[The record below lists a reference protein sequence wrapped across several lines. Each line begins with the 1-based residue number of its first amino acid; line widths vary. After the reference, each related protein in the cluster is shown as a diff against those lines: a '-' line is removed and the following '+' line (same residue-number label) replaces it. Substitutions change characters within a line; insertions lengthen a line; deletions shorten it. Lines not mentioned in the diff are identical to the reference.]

1 MVLHHHVVIFVVG
14 TAVLYSVAQA
24 ADRSS
29 ALSSAARRWP
39 SHSCLP
45 HLWFTKE
52 TDGYLPLFTI
62 VLCAVYALFALGLN
76 IVVGFAGLLD
86 LGYVA
91 FFLFGAYVGAWF
103 MSDFAV
109 NVSKRHANAR
119 TSTSSTRPVATIP
132 GVHISFWIVIIIAG
146 IVAALAGVV
155 IGAPTLRL
163 KSDYLALVTL
173 GFGEILPEVF
183 RNGDELA
190 RRPQPDQRH
199 QGHRPGRPGRHGLPQ
214 RRSPAFPKTIV
225 SSDYRTKYYVILAF
239 CGLFV
244 WVSIKLRDGRLG
256 RAWMAIREDELAASL
271 MGVPLMRTKLWSYAV
286 GAVAGGVGGAFYAT
300 IVGTVNVDTFTFAF
314 SIIVLCAVILGGMG
328 NVWGAILGAVVI
340 TWFNYTGLTWIGNKI
355 NNCAVGSWFATFNF
369 VNLQFG
375 LFGLVL
381 VLMMLFRPDGFIPAA
396 RSKQVK
402 QAELEVSGQP
412 RRRDGQPGGER
423 MTELL
428 LDAREVRVQFGG
440 LTAVNDVDFNIPV
453 GSIVALDRPQRRRQD
468 DVLQRAHRAV
478 HPDAGLRR
486 VRRPLGPRRRAAQ
499 DRRRGHGPH
508 VPEHPPVRRHDGG
521 RERDGGHAPA
531 SAQRRRLDHPRACR
545 SSATR
550 SATPATRPR
559 SCSSSSASAAPTTS
573 SPRTSRTATSAG
585 SRWRARWP

>member
-1 MVLHHHVVIFVVG
+1 MHFIG
-14 TAVLYSVAQA
+14 KAPIQKA
-24 ADRSS
+24 AIAGG
-29 ALSSAARRWP
+29 ALALAFA
-39 SHSCLP
+39 LP
-45 HLWFTKE
+45 HFWFTSE

-91 FFLFGAYVGAWF
+91 FFLVGAYVGAWF

-109 NVSKRHANAR
+109 NVSKHTLTMNFHFLDAA
-119 TSTSSTRPVATIP
+119 SHKIP
-132 GVHISFWIVIIIAG
+132 GIHLSFWIVIIIAG
-146 IVAALAGVV
+146 ILAAFAGVV

-183 RNGDELA
+183 RNS
-190 RRPQPDQRH
+190 DQL
-199 QGHRPGRPGRHGLPQ
+199 PGNLNLTNGTKGIGPVDRVGMGFLHVIPGI
-214 RRSPAFPKTIV
+214 PKTIV
-225 SSDYRTKYYVILAF
+225 SSDYRTKYYVILVF

-244 WVSIKLRDGRLG
+244 WVSVKLRDGRLG

-340 TWFNYTGLTWIGNKI
+340 TWFNYTGLTWIGTKI
-355 NNCAVGSWFATFNF
+355 NNAAGTKFNF

-381 VLMMLFRPDGFIPAA
+381 VLMMLFRPEGFIPAA

-402 QAELEVSGQP
+402 KAEQQTLANLEV
-412 RRRDGQPGGER
+412 GE
-423 MTELL
+423 
-428 LDAREVRVQFGG
+428 
-440 LTAVNDVDFNIPV
+440 
-453 GSIVALDRPQRRRQD
+453 
-468 DVLQRAHRAV
+468 
-478 HPDAGLRR
+478 
-486 VRRPLGPRRRAAQ
+486 
-499 DRRRGHGPH
+499 
-508 VPEHPPVRRHDGG
+508 
-521 RERDGGHAPA
+521 
-531 SAQRRRLDHPRACR
+531 
-545 SSATR
+545 
-550 SATPATRPR
+550 
-559 SCSSSSASAAPTTS
+559 
-573 SPRTSRTATSAG
+573 
-585 SRWRARWP
+585 

>member
-1 MVLHHHVVIFVVG
+1 MTWIAALIILIGG
-14 TAVLYSVAQA
+14 TAGLHFLGKIAPQKALIGGA
-24 ADRSS
+24 AM
-29 ALSSAARRWP
+29 AFAFV
-39 SHSCLP
+39 LP

-91 FFLFGAYVGAWF
+91 FFLVGAYVGAWF

-109 NVSKRHANAR
+109 NVSK
-119 TSTSSTRPVATIP
+119 STRTLNFHFLDAANPKIP
-132 GVHISFWIVIIIAG
+132 GIHLSFWIVIVIAG
-146 IVAALAGVV
+146 IVAALAGIV

-173 GFGEILPEVF
+173 GFGEILPEMF
-183 RNGDELA
+183 RNSDDV
-190 RRPQPDQRH
+190 PP
-199 QGHRPGRPGRHGLPQ
+199 GHLNITNGTKGIGPVDRVGMGFLDIIPGI
-214 RRSPAFPKTIV
+214 PKTIV
-225 SSDYRTKYYVILAF
+225 SSDYRTKYYVILVF

-244 WVSIKLRDGRLG
+244 WVSVKLRDGRLG

-271 MGVPLMRTKLWSYAV
+271 MGVPLMTTKLWSYAV

-300 IVGTVNVDTFTFAF
+300 IVGTVNVDTFTFSF

-340 TWFNYTGLTWIGNKI
+340 TWFNYTGLTWLGTKVNK
-355 NNCAVGSWFATFNF
+355 AAPDGSYFATFNF

-402 QAELEVSGQP
+402 KAELQ
-412 RRRDGQPGGER
+412 
-423 MTELL
+423 
-428 LDAREVRVQFGG
+428 
-440 LTAVNDVDFNIPV
+440 
-453 GSIVALDRPQRRRQD
+453 
-468 DVLQRAHRAV
+468 VLASQE
-478 HPDAGLRR
+478 
-486 VRRPLGPRRRAAQ
+486 AA
-499 DRRRGHGPH
+499 
-508 VPEHPPVRRHDGG
+508 E
-521 RERDGGHAPA
+521 
-531 SAQRRRLDHPRACR
+531 
-545 SSATR
+545 
-550 SATPATRPR
+550 
-559 SCSSSSASAAPTTS
+559 
-573 SPRTSRTATSAG
+573 
-585 SRWRARWP
+585 

>member
-1 MVLHHHVVIFVVG
+1 MVGITTLVILLAGAAGLFYGRKLSPPRAALGGAAMALAFV
-14 TAVLYSVAQA
+14 
-24 ADRSS
+24 
-29 ALSSAARRWP
+29 
-39 SHSCLP
+39 LP
-45 HLWFTKE
+45 HLWFTRE

-91 FFLFGAYVGAWF
+91 FFLVGAYVGAWF

-109 NVSKRHANAR
+109 NIS
-119 TSTSSTRPVATIP
+119 SSTRSLNFHFLDAASAKIP
-132 GVHISFWIVIIIAG
+132 GIHLSFWIVIVIAG
-146 IVAALAGVV
+146 VVAAFAGVV

-183 RNGDELA
+183 RNGDDV
-190 RRPQPDQRH
+190 PP
-199 QGHRPGRPGRHGLPQ
+199 GHLNLTNGTVGIGPVDRVGMGFLHWIPGI
-214 RRSPAFPKTIV
+214 PKTIV
-225 SSDYRTKYYVILAF
+225 SSDYRTKYYVILVF

-340 TWFNYTGLTWIGNKI
+340 TWFNYTGLTWIGDKI
-355 NNCAVGSWFATFNF
+355 NNAAGTHFKF

-381 VLMMLFRPDGFIPAA
+381 VLMMLFRPEGFIPAA
-396 RSKQVK
+396 RTKQVK
-402 QAELEVSGQP
+402 KAELQTLANLDLEV
-412 RRRDGQPGGER
+412 GE
-423 MTELL
+423 
-428 LDAREVRVQFGG
+428 
-440 LTAVNDVDFNIPV
+440 
-453 GSIVALDRPQRRRQD
+453 
-468 DVLQRAHRAV
+468 
-478 HPDAGLRR
+478 
-486 VRRPLGPRRRAAQ
+486 
-499 DRRRGHGPH
+499 
-508 VPEHPPVRRHDGG
+508 
-521 RERDGGHAPA
+521 
-531 SAQRRRLDHPRACR
+531 
-545 SSATR
+545 
-550 SATPATRPR
+550 
-559 SCSSSSASAAPTTS
+559 
-573 SPRTSRTATSAG
+573 
-585 SRWRARWP
+585 

>member
-1 MVLHHHVVIFVVG
+1 MVLITALLLLVLGSAGLYYLAHLAPARAALGGAAMAFAFV
-14 TAVLYSVAQA
+14 
-24 ADRSS
+24 
-29 ALSSAARRWP
+29 
-39 SHSCLP
+39 LP

-91 FFLFGAYVGAWF
+91 FFLVGAYVGAWL

-109 NVSKRHANAR
+109 NVSTGWRSINVHILDAASPK
-119 TSTSSTRPVATIP
+119 IP
-132 GVHISFWIVIIIAG
+132 GIHLSFWVVIIVAG
-146 IVAALAGVV
+146 VIAALAGVV

-183 RNGDELA
+183 RNSDKL
-190 RRPQPDQRH
+190 
-199 QGHRPGRPGRHGLPQ
+199 PGGLNLTNGTKGIGPVDRVGMGFLNAIPGI
-214 RRSPAFPKTIV
+214 PKTIV

-244 WVSIKLRDGRLG
+244 WVSVKLRDGRLG

-340 TWFNYTGLTWIGNKI
+340 TWFNYTGLTYIGGKI
-355 NNCAVGSWFATFNF
+355 NSAAGTDFNF

-402 QAELEVSGQP
+402 KAEQ
-412 RRRDGQPGGER
+412 Q
-423 MTELL
+423 
-428 LDAREVRVQFGG
+428 
-440 LTAVNDVDFNIPV
+440 
-453 GSIVALDRPQRRRQD
+453 
-468 DVLQRAHRAV
+468 VLQS
-478 HPDAGLRR
+478 
-486 VRRPLGPRRRAAQ
+486 Q
-499 DRRRGHGPH
+499 D
-508 VPEHPPVRRHDGG
+508 EILD
-521 RERDGGHAPA
+521 
-531 SAQRRRLDHPRACR
+531 DHPVLRVE
-545 SSATR
+545 
-550 SATPATRPR
+550 
-559 SCSSSSASAAPTTS
+559 
-573 SPRTSRTATSAG
+573 G
-585 SRWRARWP
+585 VEV

>member
-1 MVLHHHVVIFVVG
+1 MVGITTLVIFLVVAAG
-14 TAVLYSVAQA
+14 LHFLNKAPLQKAAIGGVAMA
-24 ADRSS
+24 IAFV
-29 ALSSAARRWP
+29 
-39 SHSCLP
+39 LP

-91 FFLFGAYVGAWF
+91 FFLVGAYVGAWF

-109 NVSKRHANAR
+109 NVSKHTR
-119 TSTSSTRPVATIP
+119 TLNFHFLDAASHKIP
-132 GVHISFWIVIIIAG
+132 GVHLSFWIVVIIAG

-173 GFGEILPEVF
+173 GFGEILPEMF
-183 RNGDELA
+183 RNSNDV
-190 RRPQPDQRH
+190 PP
-199 QGHRPGRPGRHGLPQ
+199 GHLNITNGTKGIGPVDRVGMGFLNYIPGI
-214 RRSPAFPKTIV
+214 PKTIV

-244 WVSIKLRDGRLG
+244 WVSVKLRDGRLG

-328 NVWGAILGAVVI
+328 NVWGAMLGAVVI
-340 TWFNYTGLTWIGNKI
+340 TWFNYTGLTWIGAKI
-355 NNCAVGSWFATFNF
+355 NSAAGTKFNF
-369 VNLQFG
+369 INLQFG

-381 VLMMLFRPDGFIPAA
+381 VLMMLFRPEGFIPAA

-402 QAELEVSGQP
+402 KAEQETLAKQEV
-412 RRRDGQPGGER
+412 
-423 MTELL
+423 
-428 LDAREVRVQFGG
+428 
-440 LTAVNDVDFNIPV
+440 
-453 GSIVALDRPQRRRQD
+453 VA
-468 DVLQRAHRAV
+468 
-478 HPDAGLRR
+478 
-486 VRRPLGPRRRAAQ
+486 
-499 DRRRGHGPH
+499 
-508 VPEHPPVRRHDGG
+508 
-521 RERDGGHAPA
+521 
-531 SAQRRRLDHPRACR
+531 
-545 SSATR
+545 
-550 SATPATRPR
+550 
-559 SCSSSSASAAPTTS
+559 
-573 SPRTSRTATSAG
+573 
-585 SRWRARWP
+585 